1 MNIDMRPISRG
12 VLSVVVLLVL
22 VSCAGTGGI
31 PRNPFAD
38 ITVPEAFLPYSDR
51 WLFIKSPTVTAAK
64 LVYMTQLDMD
74 GAVAAVRAAL
84 AEDGW
89 RPQGV
94 SHSVSGDGFKMVALD
109 FAKGEDTCRATVIEG
124 ANATHVDLA
133 VARLTRK

>member
-1 MNIDMRPISRG
+1 MLRRLALWG
-12 VLSVVVLLVL
+12 VVLLL
-22 VSCAGTGGI
+22 LAGCAGTGGI

-38 ITVPEAFLPYSDR
+38 ITVPDSFLPYSDR

-64 LVYMTQLDMD
+64 LVYMTQVDVD

-84 AEDGW
+84 AKDGW
-89 RPQGV
+89 TAQAVNHSISSGGFRMV
-94 SHSVSGDGFKMVALD
+94 SLD

>member
-1 MNIDMRPISRG
+1 MNIRMRPVSRV
-12 VLSVVVLLVL
+12 VLWLIVLLVL
-22 VSCAGTGGI
+22 ASCAGTGGI

-38 ITVPEAFLPYSDR
+38 ITVPDSFLPYSDR

-84 AEDGW
+84 VKDGW

-94 SHSVSGDGFKMVALD
+94 NHSVSGDGFKMVSLD
-109 FAKGEDTCRATVIEG
+109 FVKGEDTCRATVIEG
-124 ANATHVDLA
+124 AGATHVDLA